1 MLSVGPPTKS
11 VFYLEK
17 SYDAAARAATARS
30 LEERAV
36 LTLEAET
43 WCWMAAIAL
52 QTVPGC

>member
-1 MLSVGPPTKS
+1 
-11 VFYLEK
+11 VFFLEK
-17 SYDAAARAATARS
+17 GYDAAARAAAARS